1 MTCCDGVRCREPL
14 SVCLGSPRLEF
25 LMLWRFVMG
34 FYSLTSLEIL
44 LFRND
49 TDILCC
55 VEPQHNENSLM
66 PRVTPQFM
74 CKHYFPQQF
83 CWSWPFQWILLEL
96 LNTQAD
102 GVGNSENNCRTGA
115 TSLSICATAHDWI
128 FAFALFWVNFRECSC
143 ENPRRSEIFSLV
155 YLAAINHSKVTKIES
170 HRDHIFP
177 HSDGWCKPLQL
188 LIFWVSLLLHGGGQ
202 IGKDFFFPP

>member
-1 MTCCDGVRCREPL
+1 MSANINTISPHHLIKTNSISSTTHIFICRSSGSPGPAVMTCCDGVRCRDPL

-25 LMLWRFVMG
+25 LRLWRFVMG

-66 PRVTPQFM
+66 AHVTPQFM

-102 GVGNSENNCRTGA
+102 RVGKLQVRTIVGQV
-115 TSLSICATAHDWI
+115 LQVC
-128 FAFALFWVNFRECSC
+128 LYV
-143 ENPRRSEIFSLV
+143 
-155 YLAAINHSKVTKIES
+155 
-170 HRDHIFP
+170 
-177 HSDGWCKPLQL
+177 QL
-188 LIFWVSLLLHGGGQ
+188 LMTGYLLLHYSG
-202 IGKDFFFPP
+202 